1 VVVIGGGVIGCSVA
15 YHLARR
21 GVSDVVLLERK
32 ALTSGTTWHA
42 AGLVAQLRATQNMTK
57 LARYSAELYESLAAE
72 TGQETGFRRTGS
84 LSVATHA
91 ERLEELLRGASMAR
105 CFGLEVEVLAAKEI
119 AERHPLVE
127 TADLVGGVYLPGD
140 ASTSPVDTTLALAAG
155 AKARG
160 ATILDRT
167 QVTGVLQEN
176 GRVLGASTAEGDVE
190 APIVV
195 NAAGMWAR
203 AVGQMC
209 GVNVPLHAAE
219 HFYVITEPIADPTQW
234 LPTLRDPDGCAYYK
248 FEAGG
253 QLLIGFFEPVAKP
266 WGMDGIPE
274 SFEFDQLPDDW
285 EHLEPELEGTMR
297 RIPKLRET
305 GIRLFFNGPESF
317 TPDDRYLLGE
327 APGLRGFF
335 VAAGFNSVGIQSA
348 GGAGQVLSDWIVD
361 GHPPLDVWD
370 VDLRRMLPFQGDDAY
385 LRARTVE
392 TVGLLYAMHWPFRQ
406 YETARGVRASPL
418 HGRLAA
424 RGACFGELAGWE
436 RANWFAPGETAP
448 RYEYSY
454 GRQNWFEHSAAE
466 HRAVREAVGLFDQS
480 SFGKLMVEGP
490 DAERVLGRICAGD
503 VSGPPGQA
511 VYTQWLNERGGI
523 EADLTVTRVR
533 EDSYLV
539 VGGAAT
545 TVRDL
550 DWLRRNTPSGARVE
564 ITETTEA
571 LCVLSVMGPRSRE
584 LLQSLSDEDL
594 SADAFPFRA
603 SREISVAGAP
613 VRATR
618 ITYVGELGWELYC
631 SPDHAPRLYDAV
643 VQSGARFGLRDAGY
657 HALDSLRMEKG
668 YRHWG
673 HDVTPDDTPLEAG
686 LGFAVAWD
694 KADGFIGREALLA
707 QRERGLERRLVGF
720 ALEDPEPGLIHDEPI
735 WRDGQ
740 LVGQTTS
747 GSYGHTIGCA
757 LALGYI
763 EWRASDGARA
773 LRESRFEIEIA
784 CRRVPARAS
793 LRPFYDARGE
803 RVHD

>member
-327 APGLRGFF
+327 APSRR
-335 VAAGFNSVGIQSA
+335 AA
-348 GGAGQVLSDWIVD
+348 
-361 GHPPLDVWD
+361 
-370 VDLRRMLPFQGDDAY
+370 
-385 LRARTVE
+385 RARCSPIGSSMATRRWTSGTSTCGACCPSRE
-392 TVGLLYAMHWPFRQ
+392 TTHTCAHGPSRQSDCSTPCTGPFASTRPRAVSAPPRC
-406 YETARGVRASPL
+406 TAVSPL
-418 HGRLAA
+418 AA
-424 RGACFGELAGWE
+424 PASVSWRAGSARTGSRRARRRPATSTRTGARTGSS
-436 RANWFAPGETAP
+436 TP
-448 RYEYSY
+448 RPSI
-454 GRQNWFEHSAAE
+454 A
-466 HRAVREAVGLFDQS
+466 
-480 SFGKLMVEGP
+480 
-490 DAERVLGRICAGD
+490 
-503 VSGPPGQA
+503 
-511 VYTQWLNERGGI
+511 
-523 EADLTVTRVR
+523 
-533 EDSYLV
+533 
-539 VGGAAT
+539 
-545 TVRDL
+545 
-550 DWLRRNTPSGARVE
+550 PSGR
-564 ITETTEA
+564 
-571 LCVLSVMGPRSRE
+571 P
-584 LLQSLSDEDL
+584 
-594 SADAFPFRA
+594 SASSTRA
-603 SREISVAGAP
+603 PS
-613 VRATR
+613 
-618 ITYVGELGWELYC
+618 
-631 SPDHAPRLYDAV
+631 
-643 VQSGARFGLRDAGY
+643 
-657 HALDSLRMEKG
+657 
-668 YRHWG
+668 
-673 HDVTPDDTPLEAG
+673 
-686 LGFAVAWD
+686 
-694 KADGFIGREALLA
+694 
-707 QRERGLERRLVGF
+707 
-720 ALEDPEPGLIHDEPI
+720 
-735 WRDGQ
+735 
-740 LVGQTTS
+740 
-747 GSYGHTIGCA
+747 
-757 LALGYI
+757 
-763 EWRASDGARA
+763 AS
-773 LRESRFEIEIA
+773 
-784 CRRVPARAS
+784 
-793 LRPFYDARGE
+793 
-803 RVHD
+803 